1 MFMNNQQHRIL
12 DASVEDMV
20 RGYEKD
26 RIAQQFICLICGQKY
41 EDGVIYNDGKRWC
54 QAEKM
59 MTVHIEKEHQS
70 SFHHLLQLNKKWTG
84 LTDQQKQLLE
94 LFYEG
99 KSDAEIVEEQGGGS
113 TSTIRN
119 YRFTF
124 REKQKQAKVFLALMS
139 MLENQ
144 TRHNAEL
151 ERQQAAAKPRS
162 TKSQADESAETIRK
176 YFPDGPDGLL
186 LRIPRKHK
194 VRQIVLQH
202 IAARFQ
208 PERTYTEKEVNELL
222 RAVHADEYVTIR
234 RQLIEAG
241 LIDRKN
247 DGSQYWLV
255 GATPVDKS
263 RRKELA
269 AQFQE
274 KKAQI
279 GIFMV
284 KNKENGKM
292 FIDRSVNIDGS
303 FNLIRFGLETGTHP
317 NREMMEDSRQ
327 YGDDAFEY
335 SILELVKEDDTKGL
349 SRRALLRI
357 LDELKAKW
365 LEKLQPF
372 GENGYHEP
380 S

>member
-1 MFMNNQQHRIL
+1 MFMNNSQQRIL

-20 RGYEKD
+20 RGYEEN
-26 RIAQQFICLICGQKY
+26 RVARHFVCLICGEKY
-41 EDGVIYNDGKRWC
+41 EDGVIYHDGKRWC

-59 MTVHIEKEHQS
+59 MTVHIENEHQS

-84 LTDQQKQLLE
+84 LTEQQKQLLE

-99 KSDAEIVEEQGGGS
+99 KSDAQIVQELGGGS

-139 MLENQ
+139 MLESQ
-144 TRHNAEL
+144 ARRHSEL
-151 ERQQAAAKPRS
+151 EREQAAMKPRS
-162 TKSQADESAETIRK
+162 PKPQANDSEETIRT
-176 YFPDGPDGLL
+176 YFPDGPDGSLI
-186 LRIPRKHK
+186 RIPRKHK
-194 VRQIVLQH
+194 VRQMVLLH
-202 IAARFQ
+202 IATRFQ
-208 PERTYTEKEVNELL
+208 ADRIYTEKEVNELL

-241 LIDRKN
+241 LIDRKK
-247 DGSQYWLV
+247 DGSQYWVV
-255 GATPVDKS
+255 GAKTVDKS

-269 AQFQE
+269 AEFQE

-279 GIFMV
+279 GIFVV
-284 KNKENGKM
+284 KNKQNGKM
-292 FIDRSVNIDGS
+292 FIDRSVNMEGS

-317 NREMMEDSRQ
+317 NQEMLQDWRK

-335 SILELVKEDDTKGL
+335 SVLELVKEDDTKGL
-349 SRRALLRI
+349 NRRALLKI

-372 GENGYHEP
+372 GDSGYHEP